1 MRKIFAATALASAL
15 PFAAIAQTSSTTTT
29 TTTTGPA
36 TAETTTITGG
46 TGQGTVSAS
55 GVLVNADT
63 DRALMSE
70 IATAL
75 AATPALAGASIDVQV
90 VGGRVTLNGS
100 ARDMAQVES
109 AKGVAQG
116 IAGAANVTS
125 NLSAGR

>member
-1 MRKIFAATALASAL
+1 MRKLILATALACAL
-15 PFAAIAQTSSTTTT
+15 PLAATAQTSSTTTT
-29 TTTTGPA
+29 TTTTFGPI
-36 TAETTTITGG
+36 EPSTITGG

-55 GVLVNADT
+55 GVVVNEDA
-63 DRALMSE
+63 DRALLSE
-70 IATAL
+70 VATAL
-75 AATPALAGASIDVQV
+75 AANTALAGASIDVQV

-109 AKGVAQG
+109 AKGIAQG